1 MIQKFNQ
8 FINESV
14 SGAQNPLSVHEKIN
28 DAYSAFLTRAED
40 RLNMMRNKVTEILAA
55 MDKAVETAVNE
66 FGDII
71 VGAPQ
76 VTVAYD
82 LSDIEVKFDTTI
94 PNNDEVWEA
103 DDSPAQDLER
113 RLNNLFDETTESNR
127 KTPNQKRDAVKIN
140 TEIFYKPND
149 EGNCV
154 IRLHTYII
162 DSDVF
167 GDFTDALIKMGEDY

>member
-28 DAYSAFLTRAED
+28 EPFTAFIEKAQE
-40 RLNMMRNKVTEILAA
+40 RLNNFTEHITYLLNQ
-55 MDKAVETAVNE
+55 MDKAIGEVMEDFDYAVVGEPN
-66 FGDII
+66 I
-71 VGAPQ
+71 V
-76 VTVAYD
+76 VASD
-82 LSDIEVKFDTTI
+82 LQEIEVFINTNI
-94 PNNDEVWEA
+94 PNNDAVWEA
-103 DDSPAQDLER
+103 DESPALDLES
-113 RLNNLFDETTESNR
+113 RLNSWFKDYKNIR
-127 KTPNQKRDAVKIN
+127 
-140 TEIFYKPND
+140 TEIYYKPND

-154 IRLHTYII
+154 ITLQAYII

>member
-28 DAYSAFLTRAED
+28 EPFTAFIEKAQERINNFTEHIAYL
-40 RLNMMRNKVTEILAA
+40 LNQ
-55 MDKAVETAVNE
+55 MDKAIGEVMEDFDYAVVGEPN
-66 FGDII
+66 I
-71 VGAPQ
+71 V
-76 VTVAYD
+76 VASD
-82 LSDIEVKFDTTI
+82 LQEIEVFINTNI
-94 PNNDEVWEA
+94 PNNDAVWEA
-103 DDSPAQDLER
+103 DESPALDLES
-113 RLNNLFDETTESNR
+113 RLNSWFKDYKNIR
-127 KTPNQKRDAVKIN
+127 
-140 TEIFYKPND
+140 TEIYYKPND

-154 IRLHTYII
+154 ITLQAYII